1 VSAGGSI
8 TSMLVKYN
16 TVELWGGWNITRKI
30 RIMSF
35 VPYRFEELN
44 NQAVTKSKNGLGD
57 ISLLG
62 YYELLNNR
70 HTIDSGKL
78 SVQNL
83 WFGVGVEMPTG
94 KYETGDKSILNERG
108 NLYQLGSGSTDVIFN
123 AVYNI
128 CLRSAELNGSSTYKI
143 NTVNKY
149 GYEYGNYFNIK
160 AQAYYKFCITHTI
173 TVAPG
178 IGVQFENFQHSV
190 DDEKWVETATGNLL
204 TGTVGVEN
212 NFKRIAIGGNFQTPL
227 QQNLGKGIIEANN
240 RCIVYV
246 SFTL

>member
-1 VSAGGSI
+1 
-8 TSMLVKYN
+8 M
-16 TVELWGGWNITRKI
+16 
-30 RIMSF
+30 
-35 VPYRFEELN
+35 
-44 NQAVTKSKNGLGD
+44 SKNGLGD

-78 SVQNL
+78 SAQNL

-94 KYETGDKSILNERG
+94 KYETGNKSSLNERG
-108 NLYQLGSGSTDVIFN
+108 NLCQLGSGSTDVIFN

-128 CLRSAELNGSSTYKI
+128 CLRNAELNSSSIYKI

-173 TVAPG
+173 SVAPG

-204 TGTVGVEN
+204 TGTLGVET

-240 RCIVYV
+240 RCIVHV